1 MKFLSENFNDLRP
14 LYINQLRS
22 LLSVEEHLV
31 RTLPDMVERATD
43 QRLRQALQSHFQE
56 TEVHVTRLEKILGDA
71 KGVDPTVGLIGPLKN
86 KAIVALVEEA
96 EDMILDA
103 RNAYVRDVVLI
114 AAAQRIEHYEIAAYG
129 AVRHFAHVLGDSA
142 AAELLDKTLKEEGH
156 ADHLLSSIAER
167 VNPDATVA
175 A

>member
-1 MKFLSENFNDLRP
+1 MPRRLLLIVPPHQKLCLLKEGSVKFLSENFNDLRP

-71 KGVDPTVGLIGPLKN
+71 KGVDPTVGSTPFASPRIFSS
-86 KAIVALVEEA
+86 LV
-96 EDMILDA
+96 
-103 RNAYVRDVVLI
+103 
-114 AAAQRIEHYEIAAYG
+114 
-129 AVRHFAHVLGDSA
+129 
-142 AAELLDKTLKEEGH
+142 T
-156 ADHLLSSIAER
+156 
-167 VNPDATVA
+167 
-175 A
+175 